1 MLPASAA
8 ILMTDMADNERARS
22 PADTLPHAASM
33 PGRRRQLTVLIGT
46 AVVVFC
52 LDHLTKWLIT
62 QHIAL
67 GDQVPASGPV
77 TLHHVE
83 NRGAAFGLFP
93 QLQFIFLFVA
103 IGVATYILVAGR
115 RFGPGLF
122 PQVLLGMV
130 LGGALANAV
139 DRVVQGYVVDFID
152 LQRWPVFNVADMAI
166 VVGILLGILTLRIVP
181 ATADRAA

>member
-1 MLPASAA
+1 MTAAPPPA
-8 ILMTDMADNERARS
+8 
-22 PADTLPHAASM
+22 
-33 PGRRRQLTVLIGT
+33 RRRQLAVLLGT
-46 AVVVFC
+46 AAVIFV
-52 LDHLTKWLIT
+52 LDHLTKWVVT

-93 QLQFIFLFVA
+93 QMQFVFFAVA
-103 IGVATYILVAGR
+103 VVVAAYILVAGR

-122 PQVLLGMV
+122 PQVLLGLV
-130 LGGALANAV
+130 LGGAIANAV
-139 DRVVQGYVVDFID
+139 DRFVQGYVVDFID

-166 VVGILLGILTLRIVP
+166 VVGILLGVLTLRMVP
-181 ATADRAA
+181 PARGRDGAT

>member
-1 MLPASAA
+1 MNPTQPLAATDPRAAATAVLP
-8 ILMTDMADNERARS
+8 T
-22 PADTLPHAASM
+22 
-33 PGRRRQLTVLIGT
+33 RRRQLVVLLTT
-46 AVVVFC
+46 AVLVFAA
-52 LDHLTKWLIT
+52 DHLTKWLVT

-93 QLQFIFLFVA
+93 QMQFIFLAVA
-103 IGVATYILVAGR
+103 LAVAAYILIAGR
-115 RFGPGLF
+115 RFGPGVF

-130 LGGALANAV
+130 LGGAVANAV
-139 DRVVQGYVVDFID
+139 DRFIQGYVVDFID

-166 VVGILLGILTLRIVP
+166 VIGILLGVLTLRMAPASGGDP
-181 ATADRAA
+181 AT